1 MTELQIPFTLLSVLE
16 YHSISARYGH
26 GTCEHHEKK
35 ICYVIGV
42 QYEMTT
48 PRSIAGGLEARLA
61 VRMVRLGSISLC
73 SDNNSAYISTLVR
86 TTILERL
93 VVALREKELRW
104 ECRGV
109 FKLHRDLQDVGL
121 NSSIRRKFME
131 IQTL

>member
-1 MTELQIPFTLLSVLE
+1 MVLANTTSYE
-16 YHSISARYGH
+16 AR
-26 GTCEHHEKK
+26 K
-35 ICYVIGV
+35 ICYAIGV
-42 QYEMTT
+42 QYEVTT

-61 VRMVRLGSISLC
+61 ARMVRLGSISLC

-86 TTILERL
+86 TTILERP

-109 FKLHRDLQDVGL
+109 SKLHRDLQVVSL